1 MGRLTDGSPIDPEQ
15 IDPLEAWDPLHA
27 FSRPDEHWTRTNV
40 GEAMPGVLTPL
51 GWTFW
56 GGNAERAF
64 RGVIADLG
72 VLTAAERAVPA
83 DPNTWTMR
91 PFYGRIG
98 WNVDFFA
105 VIGDRMPGTSA
116 EKVALSLLGRVPP
129 TLASS
134 PTKRFYARV
143 GASMARVVATS
154 PREVRRVSAETDQ
167 WYRRTIL
174 RLPQMELPEARRT
187 LVEASD
193 VFVRVLVAQGHMTFG
208 LITPLYEAVE
218 ALVRRTGVGEAA
230 VLSGSGGA
238 EAGMLTDMWL
248 VSRDQLDLD
257 EFLLRHG
264 YHGPAE
270 GEASSRSWR
279 EDPTPLTRILDGYR
293 SYGDDESPAARD
305 AAAHAHYRQM
315 VDAVVAAVPA
325 WQRPAVRGLLAAAGR
340 FIPQRGVPKRGMLQ
354 SVDVCR
360 AVARRMGALLAAE
373 GVLADPEGV
382 FYLTR
387 TELTGASLP
396 ADVQSLVSRRR
407 ERRALYETLVIPSEW
422 RGMPV
427 PTRAVDAEAAI
438 RQSVEGQDSVVGIG
452 VSPGVVEGVARVVLD
467 ADFGEVDD
475 GEILVSPTTDPS
487 WASIMFVSAALVVDI
502 GGALSHAAVVARE
515 LGLPCVV
522 NTRVGTSVIG
532 TGDRIRV
539 DGGRGTVEIL
549 ERAPEAVPS

>member
-1 MGRLTDGSPIDPEQ
+1 VIDPFES
-15 IDPLEAWDPLHA
+15 WDPLHA
-27 FSRPDEHWTRTNV
+27 FSGPGEHWTRTNV

-64 RGVIADLG
+64 RGAIADMG

-91 PFYGRIG
+91 PFYGRVG

-105 VIGDRMPGTSA
+105 LIGDRMPGTSA
-116 EKVALSLLGRVPP
+116 EKVALSLLGRVPE
-129 TLASS
+129 TLASH
-134 PTKRFYARV
+134 PTRRFYGRV
-143 GASMARVVATS
+143 GASMARIVATS
-154 PREVRRVSAETDQ
+154 PREVRRVSAETDE

-174 RLPQMELPEARRT
+174 RLPQMDLPEAKSA
-187 LVEASD
+187 LAEACEM
-193 VFVRVLVAQGHMTFG
+193 FVRVLIAQGHMTFA

-218 ALVRRTGVGEAA
+218 ALVRRGGVGEAA

-238 EAGMLTDMWL
+238 EAGMLRDMWQL
-248 VSRDQLDLD
+248 SRDRLDID

-264 YHGPAE
+264 YHGPGE

-279 EDPTPLTRILDGYR
+279 EDPTPLTRILEGYR
-293 SYGDDESPAARD
+293 SYGEDESPAARD
-305 AAAHAHYRQM
+305 AAAHANYRQM
-315 VDAVVAAVPA
+315 VDDVVAAVPA
-325 WQRPAVRGLLAAAGR
+325 WQRPGVRALLTAAGR

-360 AVARRMGALLAAE
+360 GVARRMGALLAAD
-373 GVLADPEGV
+373 GVLADPEDV
-382 FYLTR
+382 FYLT
-387 TELTGASLP
+387 TSELTGGALP
-396 ADVQSLVSRRR
+396 TEVKDLVSRRR
-407 ERRALYETLVIPSEW
+407 ERRALYQTLVIPSEW

-427 PTRAVDAEAAI
+427 RSRAVDAEAQI
-438 RQSVEGQDSVVGIG
+438 RHSVEGQDSVNGIG

-522 NTRVGTSVIG
+522 NTRVGTSVIR

-539 DGGRGTVEIL
+539 DGVAGTVEIL
-549 ERAPEAVPS
+549 ERAAETVPS

>member
-1 MGRLTDGSPIDPEQ
+1 MTEGLPLDPAP

-64 RGVIADLG
+64 RGAIADMG

-105 VIGDRMPGTSA
+105 IIGDRMPGTSA

-129 TLASS
+129 TLASN

-143 GASMARVVATS
+143 GASMAKVVTTS
-154 PREVRRVSAETDQ
+154 PREVRRVSAETDV

-174 RLPQMELPEARRT
+174 ALPSMD
-187 LVEASD
+187 LVEARTALAEACD
-193 VFVRVLVAQGHMTFG
+193 VFVRVLIAQGHMTFG

-248 VSRDQLDLD
+248 VSRDQLELD

-264 YHGPAE
+264 YHGPGE

-279 EDPTPLTRILDGYR
+279 EDPTPLARILEGYR
-293 SYGDDESPAARD
+293 SYGEDESPAARD
-305 AAAHAHYRQM
+305 AVAHASYREM
-315 VDAVVAAVPA
+315 VDEVVAAVPA

-360 AVARRMGALLAAE
+360 GVARRMGSLLAAD
-373 GVLADPEGV
+373 GVLADPEDV
-382 FYLTR
+382 FYLT
-387 TELTGASLP
+387 TSELTAGALP
-396 ADVQSLVSRRR
+396 ADVRDLVARRR

-427 PTRAVDAEAAI
+427 PSRAADAEAEI
-438 RQSVEGQDSVVGIG
+438 RRAVEGQDTVSGIG
-452 VSPGVVEGVARVVLD
+452 VSPGVVEGVARVVFD
-467 ADFGEVDD
+467 ADFGEVGD

-522 NTRVGTSVIG
+522 NTQVGTSVIR

-539 DGGRGTVEIL
+539 DGAGGTVEIL
-549 ERAPEAVPS
+549 ERAAEAVTA

>member
-1 MGRLTDGSPIDPEQ
+1 MTDPSKPPTEPATELDPTSVTV
-15 IDPLEAWDPLHA
+15 EAWDPLHA

-64 RGVIADLG
+64 RGAIADMG
-72 VLTAAERAVPA
+72 ALTAVERAVPA

-105 VIGDRMPGTSA
+105 VMGDRMPGTSA

-129 TLASS
+129 TLASN
-134 PTKRFYARV
+134 PTRRFYARV
-143 GASMARVVATS
+143 AASMAKVVTTS
-154 PREVRRVSAETDQ
+154 PREVRTVSAETDQ
-167 WYRRTIL
+167 WYRRTIQ
-174 RLPQMELPEARRT
+174 RLPQMDLAEARACLT
-187 LVEASD
+187 EACD
-193 VFVRVLVAQGHMTFG
+193 VFVRVLIAQGHMTFAV
-208 LITPLYEAVE
+208 ITPLFDAVE
-218 ALVRRTGVGEAA
+218 ALVRRTGVGDAA

-238 EAGMLTDMWL
+238 EAGMLADMWA
-248 VSRDQLDLD
+248 VSKGQLDLP

-264 YHGPAE
+264 YHGPGE

-279 EDPTPLTRILDGYR
+279 EDPAPLLRILEGYR
-293 SYGDDESPAARD
+293 TYDESESPAARD
-305 AAAHAHYRQM
+305 AAAHANYRQM
-315 VDAVVAAVPA
+315 VDEVVASVPV

-340 FIPQRGVPKRGMLQ
+340 YIPQRGVPKRGMLQ

-360 AVARRMGALLAAE
+360 GVARRMGALLAAD
-373 GVLADPEGV
+373 GVLSDPEDV
-382 FYLTR
+382 FYLT
-387 TELTGASLP
+387 THELTASQLP
-396 ADVQSLVSRRR
+396 RDVTDLVARRR
-407 ERRALYETLVIPSEW
+407 GRRALYETLVIPSEW
-422 RGMPV
+422 RGMPTA
-427 PTRAVDAEAAI
+427 TRAVDAADEV
-438 RQSVEGQDSVVGIG
+438 RRSVAGQNTVSGVG
-452 VSPGVVEGVARVVLD
+452 VSPGVIEGVARVVLD

-522 NTRVGTSVIG
+522 NTQVGTSVIR

-539 DGGRGTVEIL
+539 DGGTGTVEIL
-549 ERAPEAVPS
+549 ERAA